1 MGLHCSICH
10 KETAL
15 LTGNSVLTCVSFYVS
30 FSWDEHES
38 SVTAQEDLGQNQ
50 IRQIWY
56 TRGVYFIMLGL
67 MLFKT
72 VCGCDSLNMY
82 MALIISSFR
91 PWLFP
96 QWLMHTRRSNPWQY
110 GHHILPILVPSGREL
125 LLLYHHFSE
134 AQRFSLWVGV
144 QMFTKRFRPNL
155 RWVETFKAF
164 ILNLHTVFT
173 V

>member
-72 VCGCDSLNMY
+72 VWVWLTEHVHGSNHIKCPTL
-82 MALIISSFR
+82 ALSPVTHARTTLKPLTIWTPYFANFSPKWARIVAFVSSFF
-91 PWLFP
+91 WSTTL
-96 QWLMHTRRSNPWQY
+96 
-110 GHHILPILVPSGREL
+110 LPLSGCANV
-125 LLLYHHFSE
+125 Y
-134 AQRFSLWVGV
+134 
-144 QMFTKRFRPNL
+144 
-155 RWVETFKAF
+155 KAF
-164 ILNLHTVFT
+164 
-173 V
+173 